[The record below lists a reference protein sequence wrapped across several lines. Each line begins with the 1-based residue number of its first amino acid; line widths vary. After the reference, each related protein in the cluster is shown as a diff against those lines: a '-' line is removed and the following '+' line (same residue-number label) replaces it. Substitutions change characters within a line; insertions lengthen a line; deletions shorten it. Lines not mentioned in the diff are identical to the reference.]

1 MDSLIKPIKIGDIVI
16 EDPVLLC
23 PMAGVT
29 DQPFRRLVK
38 RFGAGLVTS
47 EMIASQAMIRDH
59 KRTHKMAAAEADEYL
74 MSVQLAGCDPD
85 MMAEAAKM
93 NEDKGAPIVDINMG
107 CPAKK
112 IVNGYAGSALMQD
125 LGIAAKIIEATV
137 NAVSVPVTLKM
148 RTGWDITNRNAPE
161 LAKIAEDL
169 GIKMVVVHGRTRNQ
183 MYKGSADWAFIKD
196 VKDAVSIPVIANGD
210 IITPENAKE
219 ALRQSGA
226 DGVMIGRGCYG
237 KPWFISQVI
246 HYLKTGEKLPSPDLA
261 MIKDIMVE
269 HYLAMLEY
277 YGENAGKKIARKHIS
292 WYTKGLRDSAEFRQ
306 RVNKMT
312 ETKEVLQTIDDFFDP
327 LLNEYAVLYG

>member
-1 MDSLIKPIKIGDIVI
+1 MTLKPINIGSI
-16 EDPVLLC
+16 EIENPVLLC

-29 DQPFRRLVK
+29 DLPFRRLVK

-59 KRTHKMAAAEADEYL
+59 KRTHKMASAESDEYV
-74 MSVQLAGCDPD
+74 MSVQLAGCDPQ
-85 MMAEAAKM
+85 MMADAAKM
-93 NEDKGAPIVDINMG
+93 NEDMGAPIIDINMG

-125 LGIAAKIIEATV
+125 LDIAGKIIEATV
-137 NAVSVPVTLKM
+137 NAVDIPVTLKM
-148 RTGWDITNRNAPE
+148 RTGWDSEHRNAPE

-169 GIKMVVVHGRTRNQ
+169 GIKMVTVHGRTRNQ
-183 MYKGSADWAFIKD
+183 MYRGSADWSFIRN

-210 IITPENAKE
+210 IVTVEDAVE
-219 ALRQSGA
+219 ALKQSDA

-246 HYLKTGEKLPSPDLA
+246 QYLKTGEKIASPDLA
-261 MIKDIMVE
+261 TIKDIMIE
-269 HYLAMLEY
+269 HYLSMLDY
-277 YGENAGKKIARKHIS
+277 YGEEAGKKIARKHIS

-306 RVNKMT
+306 KVNRMT
-312 ETKEVLQTIDDFFDP
+312 DTKEVLQTIEDFFEP
-327 LLNEYAVLYG
+327 LLLENAA

>member
-1 MDSLIKPIKIGDIVI
+1 MTLKPINIGPI
-16 EDPVLLC
+16 EIENPVLLC

-29 DQPFRRLVK
+29 DLPFRRLVK

-59 KRTHKMAAAEADEYL
+59 KRTHKMASAESDEYV
-74 MSVQLAGCDPD
+74 MSVQLAGCDPQ
-85 MMAEAAKM
+85 MMADAAKM
-93 NEDKGAPIVDINMG
+93 NEDMGAPIIDINMG

-125 LGIAAKIIEATV
+125 LDIAGKIIEATV
-137 NAVSVPVTLKM
+137 NAVDIPVTLKM
-148 RTGWDITNRNAPE
+148 RTGWDSEHRNAPE

-169 GIKMVVVHGRTRNQ
+169 GIKMVTVHGRTRNQ
-183 MYKGSADWAFIKD
+183 MYRGSADWSFIRN

-210 IITPENAKE
+210 IVTVEDAVE
-219 ALRQSGA
+219 ALKQSGA

-246 HYLKTGEKLPSPDLA
+246 QYLKTGEKIASPDLA
-261 MIKDIMVE
+261 TIKDIMIE
-269 HYLAMLEY
+269 HYLSMLEY
-277 YGENAGKKIARKHIS
+277 YGEEAGKKIARKHIS

-306 RVNKMT
+306 KVNRMT
-312 ETKEVLQTIDDFFDP
+312 DKKEVLQTIEDFFEP
-327 LLNEYAVLYG
+327 LLLENAA

>member
-1 MDSLIKPIKIGDIVI
+1 MTYLLKPINIGPITI

-29 DQPFRRLVK
+29 DLPFRRLVK

-59 KRTHKMAAAEADEYL
+59 HRTHKMAAAESDEYL

-85 MMAEAAKM
+85 MMAQAAKM
-93 NEDKGAPIVDINMG
+93 NEDKGAPIIDINMG

-125 LGIAAKIIEATV
+125 LDIAGKIIEATV
-137 NAVSVPVTLKM
+137 NAVSIPVTLKM

-183 MYKGSADWAFIKD
+183 MYKGSADWRFIRE
-196 VKDAVSIPVIANGD
+196 VKDAVNIPVIANGD
-210 IITPENAKE
+210 IVSCEDAKE
-219 ALRQSGA
+219 ALKQSGA
-226 DGVMIGRGCYG
+226 DGVMIGRGNYG

-246 HYLKTGEKLPSPDLA
+246 HYLKTGEKLSDPELYV
-261 MIKDIMVE
+261 IKDIMVE
-269 HYLAMLEY
+269 HYLSMLKH
-277 YGENAGKKIARKHIS
+277 YGEGAGKKIARKHIS

-306 RVNKMT
+306 KVNKLS
-312 ETKEVLQTIDDFFDP
+312 ETQEVLDTIEAFFEP
-327 LLNEYAVLYG
+327 LLSEQAA